1 MPSSCYYAF
10 LYVHYSTA
18 ERCLPIGKGVFL
30 LDKTRMIHKNDE
42 LKRRF
47 YQVDKLLL
55 ENPKYADLSDGAIL
69 AWSILRDRLELS
81 KKNSDVYSDDEGYL
95 FLIFTDEELGEI
107 LHRNRKTANA
117 RKKELEKFGL
127 LYSVRMGNQ
136 EPNRLYVLEPE
147 TCDPSLYISE
157 QYRQK
162 KREEFVKKQVERT
175 KNQKKKYV
183 MIELPEDADESYPQ
197 GESLGG
203 VMMGKNRTSVMSKT
217 WTSGDVKNGH
227 LDVQVLG
234 RNDTDLIYPDLIHT
248 EVSEEEESSDEINR
262 FFPQLIKEVLG
273 VEGVYDDSMIAQ
285 IILEMKKHKLT
296 FLTKKEMTVQHQK
309 MIEKQE
315 AGGTIWVW
323 AEYFVRGII
332 KNRLSEST
340 AQLQDRLAEAKKFCE
355 YTKESKENTERPVP
369 FYNWLEDT
377 E

>member
-1 MPSSCYYAF
+1 MCIIAQPNAAF
-10 LYVHYSTA
+10 QV
-18 ERCLPIGKGVFL
+18 GKGVFL

-42 LKRRF
+42 IKRRF

-136 EPNRLYVLEPE
+136 EPNRLYILEPE
-147 TCDPSLYISE
+147 TCDPSLYITE

-162 KREEFVKKQVERT
+162 KREEFVQKQVERAIQ
-175 KNQKKKYV
+175 QKKKYV
-183 MIELPEDADESYPQ
+183 MIELPEDAEGSYPQ

-203 VMMGKNRTSVMSKT
+203 VMMGKNRTSVMSKNR
-217 WTSGDVKNGH
+217 TSRDVKNGH
-227 LDVQVLG
+227 LDVPKLG
-234 RNDTDLIYPDLIHT
+234 CNDTDLIYPDSIDT
-248 EVSEEEESSDEINR
+248 EVLEEEGHGEINR
-262 FFPQLIKEVLG
+262 IFPQLIKEVLG
-273 VEGVYDDSMIAQ
+273 FEGLYDDSMIAQ
-285 IILEMKKHKLT
+285 IILEMKKHNLT
-296 FLTKKEMTVQHQK
+296 FLTRKEMTDQHRK

-315 AGGTIWVW
+315 SGETIWVW
-323 AEYFVRGII
+323 AEYFVGGI
-332 KNRLSEST
+332 KRNRLSEST
-340 AQLQDRLAEAKKFCE
+340 AQLQNRLAEAKMFQN
-355 YTKESKENTERPVP
+355 YTNETTENTERTVP
-369 FYNWLEDT
+369 FYNWLEDPK
-377 E
+377 